1 MEEESNHCEDIKKK
15 ITNAYACNNRN
26 SKYME
31 EKQIKLQEEI
41 GKHSVIVGSSNTI
54 LS

>member
-1 MEEESNHCEDIKKK
+1 MEEESNHCEDIKK
-15 ITNAYACNNRN
+15 ITNAYTYNNRN

-41 GKHSVIVGSSNTI
+41 GKHSFIISNTI